1 MVPLETKTSFVIGG
15 RVIAQLC
22 LVLKVSVKEELREI
36 GEFFK
41 LSSTVTIKGL

>member
-15 RVIAQLC
+15 QVIAQLC

-41 LSSTVTIKGL
+41 LSRTVTIKGL